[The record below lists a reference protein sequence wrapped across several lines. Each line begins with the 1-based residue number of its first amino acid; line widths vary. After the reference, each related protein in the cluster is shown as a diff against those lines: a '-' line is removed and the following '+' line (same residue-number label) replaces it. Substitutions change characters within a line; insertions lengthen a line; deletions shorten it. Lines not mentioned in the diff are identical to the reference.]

1 MHYFLKPR
9 KLTRKSTLDHNE
21 MATTTSVTLP
31 IADESPCSGSISLS
45 PVEVSTCQLK
55 NEKKKFKDIAYLS
68 KSNAFYLL
76 TETAVDYLTE
86 AEDVFKSRLSGD
98 HDALMQ
104 GLSKAKIL
112 DGLLSADVSSFM
124 SDSDRADYLEA
135 KIWLEDHAQP
145 RYLGYLPVRS
155 ATEDYELRTNK
166 ATVKRCIASGIG
178 AAKEQGYTYD
188 KGLLYSEREI
198 KTKKCVDKYIK
209 ARESFSKD
217 SSHTPMEQITE
228 LENQLKALRELFG
241 TKLSDGSYEILYIA
255 EYQHK
260 HLNDKLDKSKKNYN
274 ELCQTI
280 EDLAKVG
287 IATPELALAGGQ
299 PTAEGHSLLAE
310 YHSYL
315 AQAGKFKE
323 ALNDRIKEVVDAT
336 NGYAIPPTAAFEREY
351 SQLEALEQKALSL
364 YALAVE
370 TIAAM
375 PNPLR
380 LIWDLNYQ
388 PKPIQKLIKGDFPL
402 REILLAT
409 EKGGSGEFGELR
421 YVSLNDIPRPTGAAI
436 ANYATNAESDV
447 AFAKLLGVE
456 ALRVDISEHWFDE
469 KGLFVPALFYQ
480 YLEHQNITVDS
491 LTAKPQTWENAIEK
505 MLYSKILAERLDPFD
520 CSWQSQFFRM
530 SQTFTTAEPKATLS
544 YKTTKENGESKTVR
558 TPSTGLTTLAEVEAK
573 LDIISARGEV
583 NLIEISTGSPYLYFP
598 REVNVSETVTLKYEH
613 DGREEEVKFACGAIQ
628 SRIYCKAW
636 GFAGASFV
644 LGGKVELG
652 AKGLELPTV
661 YEQEKEDPSAAT
673 LKFIDLKAEANIG
686 IELGSYLDWYVPDS
700 LPDFIRPNAASKLT
714 LVKGAVK
721 AQAGATLDFPIRFFM
736 KNDKLNIGL
745 SIGPPSTKV
754 VLEGEI
760 QPEALGAWVWQ
771 FQQILR
777 KCRYHKID
785 IADDETFK
793 KLTLLS
799 QSMLY
804 AQINLGLFLAQGK
817 DRLDR
822 IIDCFEGSKAAVV
835 AYTIVFGNSEVL
847 ETWIKGMI
855 PEALGPLLWTLTQE
869 PVKTKALDNNGNE
882 IDFAVNHSFALQ
894 KIALALIFDW
904 IDKLP
909 INSGLTLSQRQV
921 EEALV
926 RMNAT
931 GDAGKEQFEKDYDF
945 KQNLNTTRR
954 FINNDIQL
962 EEADSNSLND
972 INNRLKIEEFN
983 NYKKIDHLDKNIKIL
998 TENKEIEID
1007 GMWGDVLKSMVE
1019 KIGSNRYY

>member
-1 MHYFLKPR
+1 MNYSLKQR
-9 KLTRKSTLDHNE
+9 ELTRKSTLDNNK
-21 MATTTSVTLP
+21 MATTTPITLP
-31 IADESPCSGSISLS
+31 SADESPCSGSISLS
-45 PVEVSTCQLK
+45 PVAVSTCQLK

-68 KSNAFYLL
+68 KSSAFYLL

-98 HDALMQ
+98 HNALMQ

-124 SDSDRADYLEA
+124 SDSDKADYVEA

-145 RYLGYLPVRS
+145 RYLGYLPIRS
-155 ATEDYELRTNK
+155 ATEEYDLQANK
-166 ATVKRCIASGIG
+166 ATVKRCVASGIR

-198 KTKKCVDKYIK
+198 KTKKCVEKYIK
-209 ARESFSKD
+209 AREAFSED
-217 SSHTPMEQITE
+217 SSHTPLEQITE

-260 HLNDKLDKSKKNYN
+260 HLVNTLDKNKKKYN

-310 YHSYL
+310 YHGYL
-315 AQAGKFKE
+315 TQADKFKD

-351 SQLEALEQKALSL
+351 LQLETLEQKALSL

-380 LIWDLNYQ
+380 LMWDLNYQ

-402 REILLAT
+402 RELLLAT
-409 EKGGSGEFGELR
+409 AKGGSGEFGELR
-421 YVSLNDIPRPTGAAI
+421 YLSLNDIPRPTGTAI
-436 ANYATNAESDV
+436 ANYPTNADSDA
-447 AFAKLLGVE
+447 AFAKLLGIEVVKLE
-456 ALRVDISEHWFDE
+456 ISEHWFDD
-469 KGLFVPALFYQ
+469 KGVFAPALFYQ
-480 YLEHQNITVDS
+480 YLDNQDITVDS
-491 LTAKPQTWENAIEK
+491 LTAKPQTWETAIEK
-505 MLYSKILAERLDPFD
+505 MLYSKQLTERLDPFD

-530 SQTFTTAEPKATLS
+530 SQTFSTAEPKVTLG
-544 YKTTKENGESKTVR
+544 YKTTKENGKSKTVR
-558 TPSTGLTTLAEVEAK
+558 SAGTGLTTLAEVEAK
-573 LDIISARGEV
+573 LDIVSARGEV

-598 REVNVSETVTLKYEH
+598 REVNVGQTVTLKYEYE
-613 DGREEEVKFACGAIQ
+613 GREEEVKFACGAIQ
-628 SRIYCKAW
+628 SRVYCKAW

-644 LGGKVELG
+644 LGGAVELG
-652 AKGLELPTV
+652 LEGLELPTV
-661 YEQEKEDPSAAT
+661 YEQEEEDSSAAT

-686 IELGSYLDWYVPDS
+686 IELGSYIDWYVPDS
-700 LPDFIRPNAASKLT
+700 LPDFIRPKEASKLT

-721 AQAGATLDFPIRFFM
+721 AQAGVAVEFPIRFFM

-745 SIGPPSTKV
+745 SIGPPATKV

-777 KCRYHKID
+777 KCRYHKIE
-785 IADDETFK
+785 IADDEAFQ
-793 KLTLLS
+793 KLTLMS
-799 QSMLY
+799 RTMMY
-804 AQINLGLFLAQGK
+804 AQLNIGLFLAQGK

-822 IIDCFEGSKAAVV
+822 IIDCFESSKAAVV
-835 AYTIVFGNSEVL
+835 AYSIVFGKPEVL
-847 ETWIKGMI
+847 ETWIKGMV
-855 PEALGPLLWTLTQE
+855 PEALGPLLWNLTQE
-869 PVKTKALDNNGNE
+869 PVRTTFKIGNDDISYE
-882 IDFAVNHSFALQ
+882 SRHSFTVQ

-909 INSGLTLSQRQV
+909 INSGLMLSQRQV

-931 GDAGKEQFEKDYDF
+931 GAAGKESYEKDYDF
-945 KQNLNTTRR
+945 KRNLNTIRR

-962 EEADSNSLND
+962 DEADSNGLNG
-972 INNRLKIEEFN
+972 INNELKIRKFN
-983 NYKKIDHLDKNIKIL
+983 NNKKIESLDKNIKIL
-998 TENKEIEID
+998 AENKEIEID
-1007 GMWGDVLKSMVE
+1007 GKWGDILNSMVD
-1019 KIGSNRYY
+1019 KIDSNRYY